1 MYPNSW
7 REKTLPV
14 GTSSE
19 GLVVPNSHGR
29 LGHSGSFDNKSAG
42 ESLVSMRNRS
52 VRSSEK
58 SEQKKQLKRQELTET
73 VHKFTERY
81 QQKKATFREQNAKNA
96 ESVLALCQV
105 AHDAK
110 VALGKHKEFLTQF
123 RADNGLTNKS
133 TFSQFCTIGKHYGR
147 LSPHAAV
154 LPSSWY
160 AMYRIARLDDTTFA
174 NAVKDN
180 KFHPLISQRE
190 VKELG
195 DKTTKPRKDFH
206 IKIEIAA
213 DDEFNV
219 DRAVAFQ
226 NALIAFL
233 REQQGKWSCVDP
245 DIRRSKALDAAL
257 AESSSLK
264 KAA

>member
-1 MYPNSW
+1 M
-7 REKTLPV
+7 
-14 GTSSE
+14 
-19 GLVVPNSHGR
+19 
-29 LGHSGSFDNKSAG
+29 
-42 ESLVSMRNRS
+42 VSMLNRS

-81 QQKKATFREQNAKNA
+81 QQTEAAFREQNAKNA

-110 VALGKHKEFLTQF
+110 IALGKHKEFLTQF

-133 TFSQFCTIGKHYGR
+133 TFSQFCTIGKNYGR

-160 AMYRIARLDDTTFA
+160 ALYRIARLDDTTFA
-174 NAVKDN
+174 TAVTGG
-180 KFHPLISQRE
+180 KFNPLISQRE
-190 VKELG
+190 IKELNG
-195 DKTTKPRKDFH
+195 KKTTPKQRQDFH
-206 IKIEIAA
+206 VAIDLVA

-219 DRAVAFQ
+219 ARAAAFQ
-226 NALIAFL
+226 MALIAFL
-233 REQQGKWSCVDP
+233 REQHDKWSCVVP

-257 AESSSLK
+257 GQSSSLK
-264 KAA
+264 NAA

>member
-1 MYPNSW
+1 MQEQGSACTNREGELRLVSPNSPNGSPNPSL
-7 REKTLPV
+7 RQASRRIGHLPNYV
-14 GTSSE
+14 
-19 GLVVPNSHGR
+19 
-29 LGHSGSFDNKSAG
+29 
-42 ESLVSMRNRS
+42 
-52 VRSSEK
+52 
-58 SEQKKQLKRQELTET
+58 
-73 VHKFTERY
+73 
-81 QQKKATFREQNAKNA
+81 
-96 ESVLALCQV
+96 
-105 AHDAK
+105 K
-110 VALGKHKEFLTQF
+110 V
-123 RADNGLTNKS
+123 
-133 TFSQFCTIGKHYGR
+133 
-147 LSPHAAV
+147 
-154 LPSSWY
+154 
-160 AMYRIARLDDTTFA
+160 
-174 NAVKDN
+174 VKDN

-226 NALIAFL
+226 NTLIAFL

-257 AESSSLK
+257 GQSSSLK